1 MPPPLPTQHGL
12 NVTDS
17 RADEDNSDEL
27 ISSNYADSDTTENP
41 ILFSQKHL
49 NDLIRDLCLSLEK
62 AELFASRLKERDIVE
77 KDVKV
82 RYYRKRRRDLFSTF
96 KVEGPLCYCHDIE
109 VLFQT
114 QGIVH
119 IVNKWGI
126 FIDSS
131 LKVEGSFSTHWK

>member
-62 AELFASRLKERDIVE
+62 AELFAS
-77 KDVKV
+77 
-82 RYYRKRRRDLFSTF
+82 
-96 KVEGPLCYCHDIE
+96 
-109 VLFQT
+109 
-114 QGIVH
+114 
-119 IVNKWGI
+119 
-126 FIDSS
+126 
-131 LKVEGSFSTHWK
+131 